1 MSSRSSVTLKADT
14 GATGNY
20 IRTKD
25 AFILKNSVPTSTGP
39 RVRLPDNTILAS
51 TMTGHLPITTLPK
64 QATVSHTF
72 PNLHS
77 ASLLSIGQVCDAD
90 CSALFTKHQL
100 KVFDNK
106 KKLVLTGHRNQ
117 TDGLWDVPVSS
128 SSLQSP
134 PIPAPMPSPTEPKA
148 LVVLRYNKSDS
159 ELAAYLHSTA
169 GCPPKST
176 FIQAIKNGNFT
187 SWPGLT
193 TDLVTKHLLPSLA
206 TAKGH
211 IRQEPKNLRSTKLQS
226 PTVPLPVAI
235 KIEPEDPI
243 IQQPR
248 TRECYLAIESKP
260 AGTTYSDL
268 CGKYP
273 IKSSRGNQYI
283 LVLYDYDTNS
293 ISTAL
298 TKSRHGYE
306 IRDATIKMLN
316 KLKGSGNPPQ
326 LHVLDNEASDMLKHS
341 LTKHKI
347 TYQLV
352 PPHIHRR
359 NAAER
364 AIQTFKA
371 HFITTLCI
379 ADPNYPAKEWDRL
392 LPQCEITMNLL
403 RNCRFNPK
411 LSAYAALNGPF
422 DFNRTPLAPPGTKIL
437 MHEKIG
443 NRRSWAPRGTDGWY
457 IGPALEHYRCITCY
471 LPETHATRV
480 ADTVEYFPNTVPIPS
495 HTTEDLIRDAVT
507 DIISALHSDK
517 IAPPLLP
524 LTDTTRTTLRAIA
537 TILNRAAPPPP
548 PVEPFPPTPP
558 VPVPRVEDTQTVV
571 PPPRVQEAISTSHTT
586 SEGAKSTANNCSEGG
601 THYT

>member
-1 MSSRSSVTLKADT
+1 
-14 GATGNY
+14 
-20 IRTKD
+20 
-25 AFILKNSVPTSTGP
+25 
-39 RVRLPDNTILAS
+39 
-51 TMTGHLPITTLPK
+51 
-64 QATVSHTF
+64 
-72 PNLHS
+72 
-77 ASLLSIGQVCDAD
+77 
-90 CSALFTKHQL
+90 
-100 KVFDNK
+100 
-106 KKLVLTGHRNQ
+106 
-117 TDGLWDVPVSS
+117 
-128 SSLQSP
+128 
-134 PIPAPMPSPTEPKA
+134 
-148 LVVLRYNKSDS
+148 
-159 ELAAYLHSTA
+159 
-169 GCPPKST
+169 
-176 FIQAIKNGNFT
+176 
-187 SWPGLT
+187 
-193 TDLVTKHLLPSLA
+193 
-206 TAKGH
+206 
-211 IRQEPKNLRSTKLQS
+211 
-226 PTVPLPVAI
+226 
-235 KIEPEDPI
+235 
-243 IQQPR
+243 
-248 TRECYLAIESKP
+248 
-260 AGTTYSDL
+260 
-268 CGKYP
+268 
-273 IKSSRGNQYI
+273 
-283 LVLYDYDTNS
+283 
-293 ISTAL
+293 
-298 TKSRHGYE
+298 
-306 IRDATIKMLN
+306 MLN
-316 KLKGSGNPPQ
+316 KLTGSGSPPQ

-548 PVEPFPPTPP
+548 PVKPFPPTPP
-558 VPVPRVEDTQTVV
+558 VPVPRVEETQPVV
-571 PPPRVQEAISTSHTT
+571 PPPRVHESLPVVPPPRAQNPPPATAPRVVPIIPNSPTFKKFQSPASRTQMFFNLPLPKAAPTLPPRVPPKPPHPVRVRLDPYRNDPRQAHSRARALAQIILKEQENTRDAHLNHIYNTATGNKESYDTLRKQNPERWETSFSNEIGRLAQGVGTRMKSGNENIFSSSAI
-586 SEGAKSTANNCSEGG
+586 KSLKAAR
-601 THYT
+601 